1 MSCSLIH
8 HGHIRLIKKAARYG
22 DLIISLTT
30 DKDLKKF
37 KKIYPELNFSQR
49 KEILLSIKYVKKVI
63 PGNFILNQ
71 HFLDKN
77 NIDIVVQGSDYKKR
91 GFSNKVVTFSRTKNI
106 SSTMIRRLAKKISI
120 EKNNYEKKNC
130 LCWFILRYN
139 PSWPYKF
146 DSKSQQLWRF
156 NCRSNYR

>member
-1 MSCSLIH
+1 MKKYKKKIKRKKRVLLDMSCSLIH

-71 HFLDKN
+71 QFLDKN

-91 GFSNKVVTFSRTKNI
+91 EFSNKVVTFSRTKNI
-106 SSTMIRRLAKKISI
+106 SSTMIRRLAKKNI
-120 EKNNYEKKNC
+120 NRKK
-130 LCWFILRYN
+130 
-139 PSWPYKF
+139 
-146 DSKSQQLWRF
+146 
-156 NCRSNYR
+156 